1 MGKYLDSDGLGY
13 FWGKIKAYVQQQIQ
27 AIGAITG
34 VKGDA
39 ESTYRTGNVNLT
51 PANLGI
57 IDFTGATDS
66 TAGAGG
72 LVPAPS
78 AQQQRALL
86 LGDGS
91 WHIPATSVTANASD
105 DTLTVNLLDSP
116 NSAIATFTLWPAT
129 QNQPGLMSTE
139 NVVALDGKADTA
151 DLGDLAYLDEVPNH
165 STAKLTSGTLG
176 VARGGTGK
184 ASHTVNSILTGGT
197 TTTGAIQDVATAS
210 GALYATSAN
219 GAASF
224 GTLPIAQGGTGKT
237 SAADAWD
244 ALGGGSIGKKDSLA
258 ASDIPS
264 LAASKITSGT
274 FNAARIPSLNTSK
287 LTAGTLGVARGGTGF
302 SAVTS
307 KLDNTNA
314 TIYVWGKLV
323 MVQLH
328 GQTKTPDG
336 TAIWST
342 AYLADYK
349 PGYNASAIVAAT
361 TGELARVWVGA
372 SDGKIYLS
380 AVNTSTSKAW
390 YGTLI
395 YMLA

>member
-51 PANLGI
+51 PANIGVGAIGLKNSLSASDIPSLPYLPTSGGTVSGGNVDVKSTNIADGTTPSSDTIGDARVLFSGSNGVNLGWV
-57 IDFTGATDS
+57 DVTNFSTGVQTLRLYARRVVNGVTKYC
-66 TAGAGG
+66 G
-72 LVPAPS
+72 V
-78 AQQQRALL
+78 L
-86 LGDGS
+86 LGLDSSGNPS
-91 WHIPATSVTANASD
+91 VQLSSPAAWRTALGTYERSSAGTLDWGTNNEYLVAKSALAYWNGAYSGTASNLAYCNKGAFGTMATKSSLAASD
-105 DTLTVNLLDSP
+105 
-116 NSAIATFTLWPAT
+116 I
-129 QNQPGLMSTE
+129 
-139 NVVALDGKADTA
+139 
-151 DLGDLAYLDEVPNH
+151 PNH
-165 STAKLTSGTLG
+165 STSKLTSGTLG
-176 VARGGTGK
+176 IARGGTG
-184 ASHTVNSILTGGT
+184 STGT
-197 TTTGAIQDVATAS
+197 
-210 GALYATSAN
+210 
-219 GAASF
+219 
-224 GTLPIAQGGTGKT
+224 
-237 SAADAWD
+237 
-244 ALGGGSIGKKDSLA
+244 
-258 ASDIPS
+258 
-264 LAASKITSGT
+264 
-274 FNAARIPSLNTSK
+274 TSK
-287 LTAGTLGVARGGTGF
+287 LNN
-302 SAVTS
+302 SY
-307 KLDNTNA
+307 A
-314 TIYVWGKLV
+314 TIYIWGKLV

-390 YGTLI
+390 YGTLV